1 MDLPPRTATLGAPLL
16 CTYRRRRPKLLLLL
30 LQERKS
36 RSFLFLEIGDDEQY
50 EIVLE
55 HAKPRAGTA

>member
-1 MDLPPRTATLGAPLL
+1 ML